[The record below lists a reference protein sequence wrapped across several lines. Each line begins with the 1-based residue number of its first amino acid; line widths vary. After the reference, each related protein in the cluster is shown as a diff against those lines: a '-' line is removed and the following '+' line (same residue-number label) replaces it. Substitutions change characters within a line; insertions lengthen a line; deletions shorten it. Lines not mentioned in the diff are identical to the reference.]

1 MQKVD
6 FILSDGVVLTMN
18 KNFDLFEDGAIAVKD
33 DSIVAVGK
41 TSDITAQYT
50 AAEIIDCSGQI
61 IMPGLVNSH
70 THLPMTLLRGLADDL
85 RLDVWLLGYMMPT
98 ERVFV
103 DKEFCYL
110 GTKLAAAELI
120 RSGTTCFADMY
131 YYEEEV
137 ARAAAE
143 VGIRGLAGQS
153 VLKFP
158 SPDSESYEEALA
170 RTERF
175 AEDWKDH
182 PLIIPAVAP
191 HAPYTCTDEIL
202 TACADIAKKH
212 DIPLIIHVSETAA
225 EVVESREEYGMPPV
239 PRIKKLGVLD
249 HKCLCAHC
257 VHVDQGEIRTINNYN
272 AGIAHNPT
280 SNLKLASGIAP
291 VSEMLEQ
298 GINVGIG
305 TDGTASNNDLD
316 MFVEIH
322 LAAILAKTA
331 SNDPTILPAREA
343 LLMATRMG
351 AAACHIED
359 ITGSLEVGKRAD
371 IIVLDRSGLHN
382 TPRFSHNNDVIYAQ
396 VVYATKSTD
405 VQHVM
410 CNGQMLM
417 RDRQL
422 LTVDEDDIRQKAQV
436 IAVKIDEFIGDYSS
450 NIMSKLIAVGTLQRS
465 ESFEIQLKTR
475 LDDRE
480 KLNALLEH
488 EAVEIVKQTHYRQY
502 DTYFLFENDEARVRY
517 REDDRIDQNGEVKG
531 VRTRLTYMLPAKERE
546 FGRAILLSKSQFYS
560 AADRPLRFYR
570 EYFDASEERE
580 IQKER
585 ERWHIH
591 YKGVLFYINYDRFIQ
606 PEAKHHYLE
615 IKSRTWS
622 LRDAEYKA
630 QLANEIAN
638 DILQINL
645 EDRVGMEYVDM
656 AAQ

>member
-6 FILSDGVVLTMN
+6 FILSGGVVLTMN
-18 KNFDLFEDGAIAVKD
+18 KNFDLFEDGAVAVKD

-50 AAEIIDCSGQI
+50 AAETIDCSGQI

-158 SPDSESYEEALA
+158 SPDSESFEEALA

-175 AEDWKDH
+175 AEDWKNH

-257 VHVDQGEIRTINNYN
+257 VHVDQGEIRTLHNYN

-291 VSEMLEQ
+291 VKDMLEQ
-298 GINVGIG
+298 GVNVGIG

-331 SNDPTILPAREA
+331 SNDPTVLPAREA

-371 IIVLDRSGLHN
+371 IIVLNRDGLHN
-382 TPRFSHNNDVIYAQ
+382 TPRFSHSNDALYAQ

-410 CNGQMLM
+410 CNGRILM

-422 LTVDEDDIRQKAQV
+422 LTVDENDIRQKAQV
-436 IAVKIDEFIGDYSS
+436 IAVKIDEFIRDYSS

-475 LDDRE
+475 LDERE

-517 REDDRIDQNGEVKG
+517 REDDRIDNSGEVKG

-606 PEAKHHYLE
+606 PEAKHQYLE